1 MGIESQGTARKA
13 SNDGAEPWS
22 LGSSQSV
29 NVSSMVLQS
38 VQSGEWSEYSFIFQG
53 KDERNCTAS
62 DCDGRVVG

>member
-1 MGIESQGTARKA
+1 MGIPFKPSPNVLAYAQININKA
-13 SNDGAEPWS
+13 
-22 LGSSQSV
+22 QSV